1 MLVPLYDSC
10 VPVAGWLA
18 SWGHLPVC
26 VLFVCLCLGRS
37 SGAPSPRDPCCL
49 CRGPKA
55 CTLFVCP
62 SPVVL
67 SVVNVCSLVL
77 WPVCPCAC
85 VAVLVCESTPPV
97 CPYGICL
104 SIPVSVL
111 CPQLSPREGEDSTA
125 APPINLDLT
134 IFLQSDSSEV
144 GFIVTPQLSWP
155 CPQIDSAGG

>member
-1 MLVPLYDSC
+1 MLVLLYDSC

-37 SGAPSPRDPCCL
+37 AGAPSPRDPCSCL

-55 CTLFVCP
+55 CTFFVCP

-67 SVVNVCSLVL
+67 CVVYLRPLVL

-85 VAVLVCESTPPV
+85 VAVLVVVSLLHLCVYMGSV
-97 CPYGICL
+97 CPSLCWCCVL
-104 SIPVSVL
+104 SFSQGRGGTPL
-111 CPQLSPREGEDSTA
+111 QLH
-125 APPINLDLT
+125 
-134 IFLQSDSSEV
+134 Q
-144 GFIVTPQLSWP
+144 
-155 CPQIDSAGG
+155 

>member
-1 MLVPLYDSC
+1 MLVLYDSC

-37 SGAPSPRDPCCL
+37 AGAPSPRDPCSCL

-67 SVVNVCSLVL
+67 CVVYLRPLVL

-85 VAVLVCESTPPV
+85 VAVLVVGESAPPV

-104 SIPVSVL
+104 SIPVLVL
-111 CPQLSPREGEDSTA
+111 CPQLSPRERGDSIA
-125 APPINLDLT
+125 AAPINLDLT
-134 IFLQSDSSEV
+134 VFPQSDSSEV
-144 GFIVTPQLSWP
+144 GPVIPTALLDGFRR
-155 CPQIDSAGG
+155 G